1 MHPTDDFTPRATSSA
16 VPHTAPTPTRRV
28 LFGIAAALGGGSAIG
43 PVFAAGPVD
52 GLNGGPGGGSAD
64 DAAADITDAGSDAP
78 EPDPASVIFLDSP
91 ATDWAEGTLPIGNG
105 RVGATFWGDPVHDVV
120 QLNEISLW
128 AGATDYDNSL
138 NGDDDGEMDTSMTGF
153 GTYLSGGRLLIDVL
167 GADGSETPVDGAPL
181 RRELDVRTGL
191 HTMTSRAPGDITV
204 HQEAFASA
212 PADVL
217 VLFLEAA
224 APLRVDLAL
233 ESDQEDTRLSADQK
247 ERTLWA
253 TGTLG
258 NDLRH
263 ATAVRILEHD
273 GTVSFAA
280 DGGSARIAD
289 VTRVVLLVDQAT
301 DYVRDPGKHWRG
313 ADPAHTVRRHLAGA
327 ARTGHAELR
336 RRHLAHL
343 TELTAR
349 VNLEGAESSAELLA
363 LPVDRRL
370 ERVAEGE
377 EDPSLERLLFA
388 YGRYLLISSSRPGGL
403 PANLQGLWNHSNE
416 PPWSSDYHSN
426 INLQMNYWPAE
437 VTGLPETHEALIGW
451 LQAMRPS
458 LRRATRHTFGPVRG
472 WTARTSQSPFG
483 GNAWEWNTVASAW
496 YAQHVLEH
504 WEYTRDDTFAREVAW
519 PFAEEVCTFWE
530 DRLIEDEHGALLAP
544 NGWSPEH
551 GPREDGVMHDQQ
563 IIRELFEGAERVA
576 RAVGADEVRCE
587 ELATIAE
594 RIAGEKVGSWGQLQE
609 WQEDRDEPT
618 DLHRHTSHLFS
629 VYPGSHIT
637 EATPELQRAARVSL
651 LARCG
656 LPPLDDGS
664 GQPADEPVPDDLE
677 TIVSGDSRRSWTW
690 PWRAALF
697 ARLGDGDGAHAMLRG
712 LLRYST
718 LPNLWATHPPFQMD
732 GNFGITAAIAE
743 MLVQSH
749 ERTEDGQVLVRLLP
763 ALPAAWAGAGSVQG
777 LRARGGLIVDVTW
790 QDGAV
795 TDWSIA
801 AASPGAVGSAAIVIG
816 EEEKVVDV
824 TPAG

>member
-1 MHPTDDFTPRATSSA
+1 MP
-16 VPHTAPTPTRRV
+16 APSRRGV
-28 LFGIAAALGGGSAIG
+28 LGAAAALGGAGVLGSA
-43 PVFAAGPVD
+43 F
-52 GLNGGPGGGSAD
+52 AD
-64 DAAADITDAGSDAP
+64 DAHADDTLDSPSAHPADRSAAGASGTGGDAP
-78 EPDPASVIFLDSP
+78 DPDPASVILLEAP
-91 ATDWAEGTLPIGNG
+91 AADWAEGTLPIGNG
-105 RVGATFWGDPVHDVV
+105 RVGATFWGDPVHGVV

-128 AGATDYDNSL
+128 AGANDYDNAL
-138 NGDDDGEMDTSMTGF
+138 NGDDDGDMDTSMTGF
-153 GTYLSGGRLLIDVL
+153 GTFLSGGRLLVDVL
-167 GADGSETPVDGAPL
+167 GADGSDTPVDGAPL

-191 HTMTSRAPGDITV
+191 HTMASQAPGDIAV

-217 VLFLEAA
+217 VLSLEAE

-233 ESDQEDTRLSADQK
+233 ESDQEDTSLQADEG

-263 ATAVRILEHD
+263 ATAVRLLEHD
-273 GTVSFAA
+273 GTATFAT
-280 DGGSARIAD
+280 DGDSVRITD
-289 VTRVVLLVDQAT
+289 LTRLVLLVDQAT
-301 DYVRDPGKHWRG
+301 DYVLDRGKRWRG
-313 ADPAHTVRRHLAGA
+313 ADPAHTVRRHLAAA
-327 ARTGHAELR
+327 ARTGHPALR
-336 RRHLAHL
+336 SEHLAHL

-349 VNLEGAESSAELLA
+349 VSLEGAESPAEVLA

-370 ERVAEGE
+370 ERVTEGE
-377 EDPSLERLLFA
+377 EDPSLERLLFD

-426 INLQMNYWPAE
+426 INLQMAYWPAE

-458 LRRATRHTFGPVRG
+458 LRRATGHTFGPVRG

-504 WEYTRDDTFAREVAW
+504 WEFTRGEEFARDVAW

-530 DRLIEDEHGALLAP
+530 DRLIEAEDGALLAP
-544 NGWSPEH
+544 DGWSPEH

-563 IIRELFEGAERVA
+563 IVRELFEGAERVA
-576 RAVGADEVRCE
+576 RAVGADDARCE
-587 ELATIAE
+587 ELATIAA
-594 RIAGEKVGSWGQLQE
+594 RIAGERIGSWGQLQE
-609 WQEDRDEPT
+609 WQEDRDDPA

-629 VYPGSHIT
+629 LYPGGHIT

-656 LPPLDDGS
+656 LPPSEDGS
-664 GQPADEPVPDDLE
+664 EQPADEPVPDDLE
-677 TIVSGDSRRSWTW
+677 STVSGDSRRSWTW

-712 LLRYST
+712 LLRYSM

-732 GNFGITAAIAE
+732 GNFGITGAVAE

-749 ERTEDGQVLVRLLP
+749 ERTEDGRVIVRLLP
-763 ALPAAWAGAGSVQG
+763 ALPTAWAGAGAVRG
-777 LRARGGLIVDVTW
+777 LRARGGLVVDVAW
-790 QDGAV
+790 EDGAV
-795 TDWSIA
+795 TDWSLA
-801 AASPGAVGSAAIVIG
+801 AVSPGAVRDAVVVIG
-816 EEEKVVDV
+816 ETETVVGV
-824 TPAG
+824 AAAV